1 MDRDTELE
9 GLIFVSSATKILSYD
24 ETETIINF
32 YREDAKAKGITG
44 LVIFAS
50 GSILRYVEAEKEII
64 ISQYKLA
71 QKNLQHFNLIKLLQK
86 PIPRRLF
93 PNYPMAFI
101 SISQSFKV
109 LSDFDALQLKE
120 YLEKCYEIAPTTV
133 RIINDF
139 IKNNK

>member
-50 GSILRYVEAEKEII
+50 GSILRYVEGEKEKII
-64 ISQYKLA
+64 TQYKLA
-71 QKNLQHFNLIKLLQK
+71 QKNLQHFNLIKCFLS
-86 PIPRRLF
+86 I
-93 PNYPMAFI
+93 FI
-101 SISQSFKV
+101 FNLRILDSIHFE
-109 LSDFDALQLKE
+109 LYHTL
-120 YLEKCYEIAPTTV
+120 
-133 RIINDF
+133 
-139 IKNNK
+139 